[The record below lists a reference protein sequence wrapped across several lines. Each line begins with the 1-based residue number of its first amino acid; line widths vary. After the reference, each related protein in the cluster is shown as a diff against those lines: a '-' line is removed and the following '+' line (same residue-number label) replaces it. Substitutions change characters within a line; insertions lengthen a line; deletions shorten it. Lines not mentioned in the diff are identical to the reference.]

1 MKALLELIKNSWKLI
16 VTVLG
21 AIGIIGTIFSLSSL
35 IATADDVKKTEANVV
50 SQINTVRNDTAKSII
65 ILNDK
70 IELQGD
76 IQRLK
81 NLDDISVQLSIMI
94 QDNPNKKLIKQQEKV
109 DKERDILLD
118 KILKSNK

>member
-81 NLDDISVQLSIMI
+81 N
-94 QDNPNKKLIKQQEKV
+94 K
-109 DKERDILLD
+109 
-118 KILKSNK
+118 